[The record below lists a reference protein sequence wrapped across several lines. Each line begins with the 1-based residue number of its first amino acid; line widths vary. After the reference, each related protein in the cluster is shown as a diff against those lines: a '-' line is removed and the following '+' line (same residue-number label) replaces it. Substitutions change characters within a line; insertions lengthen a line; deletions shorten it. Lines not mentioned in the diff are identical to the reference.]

1 MSGIAGIV
9 HFDGAGVD
17 RRLLRRMTDSMAVR
31 GPDRQDIWLD
41 GPVGFGHAL
50 LHTNEGT
57 AGQQPTSLDGQVWIT
72 ADARIDARTDLVRKL
87 NARRSHPV
95 GEENDAQLI
104 LHAYSE
110 WGERCVD
117 YLLGDFAFAIWDRR
131 ARRLFCARDRF
142 GIKPFYYAEVPGAIV
157 FSNTLACVRMHPAV
171 GDGLNEIA
179 VGDFL
184 LFGLN
189 CDPATTTFAHI
200 RRLVAGHTLEH
211 EQGAQ
216 RTRRYWT
223 APIDGRIRYRRSRD
237 YVEHFKDLLTT
248 AVADRLPAHR
258 VDVWM
263 SGGLDSTSITAIARD
278 LLAKRDRRVDLH
290 AHTVVYDTLFA
301 SDERHYARLAA
312 DALGVPI
319 RFFAADHYMPFEG
332 WDAGDVRTPEPTS
345 DPFVLLR
352 LQQLRTVASSNRVV
366 LCGEGGDEVC
376 WRSDL
381 VDLVGT
387 MPWRELAA
395 DITRSLALYG
405 VRPAIGLR
413 DRVKKWRAAVGG
425 RFPLPAW
432 LNGNFVDRTDL
443 RQRFERVSSGEMT
456 ASHPVRAEAHRRLM
470 TAPWA
475 AYFESSDPGTTGV
488 PVEIRYPFM
497 DVRLVNYLL
506 SIPPI
511 PWFVAKTLLR
521 ETMNG
526 VLPAPV
532 LRRRKTPL
540 VDDPLRVH
548 LTAASSAGHKP
559 LQPVPALAECVD
571 HRAVPRLDGGC
582 QMQDPWLDVR
592 PYCLNHWLA
601 RLHA

>member
-1 MSGIAGIV
+1 MSGIVGV
-9 HFDGAGVD
+9 VRLDGTPVD
-17 RRLLRRMTDSMAVR
+17 ERLLRRMTDSLAVR
-31 GPDRQDIWLD
+31 GPDGQQIWTD

-50 LHTNEGT
+50 LRT
-57 AGQQPTSLDGQVWIT
+57 AGRTSTDRQPLSLDGQVWIT
-72 ADARIDARTDLVRKL
+72 ADVRLDARAELVREL
-87 NARRSHPV
+87 RAHQIHPA
-95 GEENDAQLI
+95 EDASDAHL
-104 LHAYSE
+104 LLYAYRA
-110 WGERCVD
+110 WGEQSVD
-117 YLLGDFAFAIWDRR
+117 HLLGDFAFAIWDGC
-131 ARRLFCARDRF
+131 ARQVFCARDHF

-157 FSNTLACVRMHPAV
+157 FSNTLGCVRMHPAV
-171 GDGLNEIA
+171 GDGLNEVA

-200 RRLVAGHTLEH
+200 RRLVGGHTLTCDE
-211 EQGAQ
+211 GAR

-223 APIDGRIRYRRSRD
+223 VPTDGRTRYRRSRD
-237 YVEHFKDLLTT
+237 YVEHFKNLLTT
-248 AVADRLPAHR
+248 AVADRLPANR

-263 SGGLDSTSITAIARD
+263 SGGLDSTSIAAVARD
-278 LLAKRDRRVDLH
+278 LLASRDGRVDLH
-290 AHTVVYDTLFA
+290 AHTVVYDTLIA
-301 SDERHYARLAA
+301 SDERHYANLAA
-312 DALGVPI
+312 EALGIPVT
-319 RFFAADHYMPFEG
+319 FFAADDYTPFEG

-352 LQQLRTVASSNRVV
+352 LQQLRTVASGSRVV
-366 LCGEGGDEVC
+366 LCGEGGDEVF

-381 VDLVGT
+381 VDLMGT
-387 MPWRELAA
+387 MPWRELAT
-395 DITRSLALYG
+395 DIAGSLARHG
-405 VRPAIGLR
+405 VRPPIGLR
-413 DRVKKWRAAVGG
+413 DRVKKWRGSARL
-425 RFPLPAW
+425 RFTYPTW

-443 RQRFERVSSGEMT
+443 RQRFERVSSEEM
-456 ASHPVRAEAHRRLM
+456 AVPHPVRAEAHRRLM

-521 ETMNG
+521 EAMKG
-526 VLPAPV
+526 VLPAQV

-540 VDDPLRVH
+540 VDDPLRAH
-548 LTAASSAGHKP
+548 LTSPSRTVP
-559 LQPVPALAECVD
+559 RQLRPVPALADCVD
-571 HRAVPRLDGGC
+571 HAAVPRLDGESHG
-582 QMQDPWLDVR
+582 DPWLDVR
-592 PYCLNHWLA
+592 PYCLNHWLS